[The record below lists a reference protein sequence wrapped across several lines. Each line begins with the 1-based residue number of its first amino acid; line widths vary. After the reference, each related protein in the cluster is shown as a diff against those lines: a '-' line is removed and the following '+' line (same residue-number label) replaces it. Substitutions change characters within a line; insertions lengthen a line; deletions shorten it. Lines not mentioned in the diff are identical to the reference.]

1 MANNNSNQTGNEN
14 DTQKRAADFINS
26 IRAMLPKPFN
36 AKVAMILG
44 SGLGSVTEKAE
55 ILAEIAYKDIP
66 GFPETGVTGHSGSL
80 FLTLINGHPL
90 IILNGRI
97 HFYEQGD
104 AGAMAPVI
112 ATLKAIGVET
122 LIITNAAGSLLNA
135 APGSVMMIK
144 DYINFTGQ
152 SPLFGVNNNNR
163 FVSMSKAYDSQY
175 RYHLRQIA
183 EKNDIH
189 LAQGVYAWMAGPQFE
204 TPAEIRAIRMMGA
217 DAVGM
222 STVPETILA
231 RYHNMKV
238 AALSIIT
245 NYGAGMEDVRLSH
258 EQTLEY
264 APKAAAKVQVLIS
277 GFLEYLYSES

>member
-1 MANNNSNQTGNEN
+1 MASESMTNE
-14 DTQKRAADFINS
+14 TQRSVDFING
-26 IRAMLPKPFN
+26 IIGLLPQPFN
-36 AKVAMILG
+36 AKAAMLLG
-44 SGLGSVTEKAE
+44 FGLGSVTEQAE
-55 ILAEIAYKDIP
+55 VLAEISYRDIP
-66 GFPETGVTGHSGSL
+66 GFPETGVVGHSGSM
-80 FLTLINGHPL
+80 FLTLLNGQPL

-97 HFYEQGD
+97 HYYEQAD

-112 ATLKAIGVET
+112 ATLNALGIET

-152 SPLFGVNNNNR
+152 SPLFGVTDNRR

-175 RYHLRQIA
+175 RYQLRQIA
-183 EKNDIH
+183 EQNDIH
-189 LAQGVYAWMAGPQFE
+189 LAQGVYDWMAGPQFE
-204 TPAEIRAIRMMGA
+204 TPAEIRAIRLMGA

-231 RYHNMKV
+231 RYHGIKV

-245 NYGAGMEDVRLSH
+245 NYGAGMDDVRLSH
-258 EQTLEY
+258 EQTLNY
-264 APKAAAKVQVLIS
+264 APKAAAKVHTLVS
-277 GFLEYLYSES
+277 GFLAYLYGPENH

>member
-1 MANNNSNQTGNEN
+1 MTNKTETINPV
-14 DTQKRAADFINS
+14 QKSVDFINGIQNLLS
-26 IRAMLPKPFN
+26 KPFN

-44 SGLGSVTEKAE
+44 SGLGTVTDQTE
-55 ILAEIAYKDIP
+55 ILAEISYQDIP
-66 GFPETGVTGHSGSL
+66 GFPETGVAGHSGSVL
-80 FLTLINGHPL
+80 LTLLNGHPL

-104 AGAMAPVI
+104 ASAMAPVI
-112 ATLKAIGVET
+112 ATLKGLGVET
-122 LIITNAAGSLLNA
+122 LILTNAAGSLLNA

-152 SPLFGVNNNNR
+152 SPLFGVSDNGR
-163 FVSMSKAYDSQY
+163 FVSMSKAYDAQY
-175 RYHLRQIA
+175 RYQLRQVA

-231 RYHNMKV
+231 RYHDMKV

-277 GFLEYLYSES
+277 GFLDHLYS

>member
-1 MANNNSNQTGNEN
+1 MANNPAEQQAVQAAAMISNQMSGYH
-14 DTQKRAADFINS
+14 
-26 IRAMLPKPFN
+26 

-55 ILAEIAYKDIP
+55 ILADIPYSEIP
-66 GFPETGVTGHSGSL
+66 GFPEPSVAGHSGSML
-80 FLTLINGHPL
+80 LTQMNGHQL

-97 HFYEQGD
+97 HFYEQGE
-104 AGAMAPVI
+104 ANAMAPVI
-112 ATLKAIGVET
+112 ATLKAMGVET
-122 LIITNAAGSLLNA
+122 LILTNAAGSLLNSP
-135 APGSVMMIK
+135 PGSVMLIK

-152 SPLFGVNNNNR
+152 SPLFGVPDDRR
-163 FVSMSKAYDSQY
+163 FVNMGKAYDAQY

-189 LAQGVYAWMAGPQFE
+189 LAQGVYAWMVGPQFE

-231 RYHNMKV
+231 RYHDMKV
-238 AALSIIT
+238 AAMSIIT
-245 NYGAGMEDVRLSH
+245 NYGAGMDDARLSH

-264 APKAAAKVQVLIS
+264 APKAAAKVQILIN
-277 GFLEYLYSES
+277 GFLDHLYS

>member
-1 MANNNSNQTGNEN
+1 MANNYHESNTHL
-14 DTQKRAADFINS
+14 RAADFINS
-26 IRAMLPKPFN
+26 IRAMLSKPFN

-112 ATLKAIGVET
+112 ATLKVIGVET

-152 SPLFGVNNNNR
+152 SPLFGVNSNNR

-277 GFLEYLYSES
+277 GFLEYLYSE

>member
-1 MANNNSNQTGNEN
+1 MANKP
-14 DTQKRAADFINS
+14 DTSEAVAL
-26 IRAMLPKPFN
+26 IRSKLPDYKS
-36 AKVAMILG
+36 KVAMILG
-44 SGLGSVTEKAE
+44 SGLGTVTDQAE
-55 ILAEIAYKDIP
+55 ILATIPYSDIP
-66 GFPETGVTGHSGSL
+66 GFPETGVAGHSGAML
-80 FLTLINGHPL
+80 LTEMNGHPL

-97 HFYEQGD
+97 HFYEQ
-104 AGAMAPVI
+104 AEAHAMAPVI
-112 ATLKAIGVET
+112 ATLKALGIET
-122 LIITNAAGSLLNA
+122 LILTNAAGSLLNS

-152 SPLFGVNNNNR
+152 SPLFGVTDNRR
-163 FVSMSKAYDSQY
+163 FVSMSKAYDAQY

-189 LAQGVYAWMAGPQFE
+189 LAQGVYAWMVGPQFE

-231 RYHNMKV
+231 RYHDMKV

-245 NYGAGMEDVRLSH
+245 NYGAGMDDVRLSH
-258 EQTLEY
+258 EQTLNY
-264 APKAAAKVQVLIS
+264 APKAAAKVHVLVS
-277 GFLEYLYSES
+277 GFLDHLYQ

>member
-1 MANNNSNQTGNEN
+1 MANDSNKKPVTK
-14 DTQKRAADFINS
+14 DSVKAAVDFIQGLQTL
-26 IRAMLPKPFN
+26 LPQQYQ

-44 SGLGSVTEKAE
+44 SGLGSVTEQAE
-55 ILAEIAYKDIP
+55 VLADIPYSDIP
-66 GFPETGVTGHSGSL
+66 GFPETGVAGHSGSML
-80 FLTLINGHPL
+80 LTLMNGHPL

-97 HFYEQGD
+97 HFYEQGKAD
-104 AGAMAPVI
+104 AMAPVI
-112 ATLKAIGVET
+112 ATLKALGIET
-122 LIITNAAGSLLNA
+122 LILTNAAGSLLNA

-152 SPLFGVNNNNR
+152 SPLFGVADNKR
-163 FVSMSKAYDSQY
+163 FVSMSKAYDAQY

-189 LAQGVYAWMAGPQFE
+189 LAQGVYAWMVGPQFE

-231 RYHNMKV
+231 RYHEMKV

-277 GFLEYLYSES
+277 GFLDHLYAE

>member
-1 MANNNSNQTGNEN
+1 MANDSNKKPVTKDSVN
-14 DTQKRAADFINS
+14 AAVDFIQGLQTL
-26 IRAMLPKPFN
+26 LPQQYQ

-44 SGLGSVTEKAE
+44 SGLGSVTEQAE
-55 ILAEIAYKDIP
+55 ILADIPYRDIP
-66 GFPETGVTGHSGSL
+66 GFPETGVAGHSGSML
-80 FLTLINGHPL
+80 LTLMNGHPL

-97 HFYEQGD
+97 HFYEQGKAD
-104 AGAMAPVI
+104 AMAPVI
-112 ATLKAIGVET
+112 ATLKALGIET
-122 LIITNAAGSLLNA
+122 LILTNAAGSLLNA

-152 SPLFGVNNNNR
+152 SPLFGVADNKR
-163 FVSMSKAYDSQY
+163 FVSMSKAYDAQY

-189 LAQGVYAWMAGPQFE
+189 LAQGVYAWMVGPQFE

-231 RYHNMKV
+231 RYHEMKV

-245 NYGAGMEDVRLSH
+245 NYGAGMDDVRLSH

-277 GFLEYLYSES
+277 GFLDHLYS

>member
-1 MANNNSNQTGNEN
+1 MANSLQQNHSVQ
-14 DTQKRAADFINS
+14 AAVDFIQN
-26 IRAMLPKPFN
+26 IQGLLPQKFQS
-36 AKVAMILG
+36 KVAMILG
-44 SGLGSVTEKAE
+44 SGLGSVTEQAE
-55 ILAEIAYKDIP
+55 VLAEISYNDIP
-66 GFPETGVTGHSGSL
+66 GFPETGVAGHSGSML
-80 FLTLINGHPL
+80 LTLMNNHPL

-97 HFYEQGD
+97 HFYEQGEAD
-104 AGAMAPVI
+104 AMAPVI
-112 ATLKAIGVET
+112 ATLKALGIET
-122 LIITNAAGSLLNA
+122 LILTNAAGSLLNS

-152 SPLFGVNNNNR
+152 SPLFGVADNGR
-163 FVSMSKAYDSQY
+163 FVSMSKAYDAQY

-189 LAQGVYAWMAGPQFE
+189 LAQGVYAWMVGPQFE

-231 RYHNMKV
+231 RYHDMKV

-264 APKAAAKVQVLIS
+264 APKAAAKVQILIS
-277 GFLEYLYSES
+277 GFLDHLYS

>member
-1 MANNNSNQTGNEN
+1 MANNPLNQE
-14 DTQKRAADFINS
+14 TQQSSVDFISN
-26 IRAMLPKPFN
+26 IIGLLPKPFH
-36 AKVAMILG
+36 AKAALILG
-44 SGLGSVTEKAE
+44 SGLGSVTEQAE
-55 ILAEIAYKDIP
+55 ILAEISYRDIP
-66 GFPETGVTGHSGSL
+66 GFPETGVAGHSGSM
-80 FLTLINGHPL
+80 FLALLNGPPL

-97 HFYEQGD
+97 HFYEQAD
-104 AGAMAPVI
+104 ASAMAPVI
-112 ATLKAIGVET
+112 ATLKALNIET

-152 SPLFGVNNNNR
+152 SPLFGVTDNRR
-163 FVSMSKAYDSQY
+163 FVSMNKAYDAQY
-175 RYHLRQIA
+175 RYHLRKIA
-183 EKNDIH
+183 EQHDIH
-189 LAQGVYAWMAGPQFE
+189 LAQGVYAWMVGPQFE
-204 TPAEIRAIRMMGA
+204 TAAEIRAIRMLGA

-231 RYHNMKV
+231 RYYGMKV

-264 APKAAAKVQVLIS
+264 APKAAAKVHTLIS
-277 GFLEYLYSES
+277 GFLNHL

>member
-1 MANNNSNQTGNEN
+1 MEN
-14 DTQKRAADFINS
+14 TTIKAVEM
-26 IRAMLPKPFN
+26 IRHQRVDYH

-44 SGLGSVTEKAE
+44 SGLGTVTDQTE
-55 ILAEIAYKDIP
+55 ILAEIPYSDIP
-66 GFPETGVTGHSGSL
+66 GFPETGVAGHSGSML
-80 FLTLINGHPL
+80 LTKMNGHPL

-97 HFYEQGD
+97 HFYEKGE

-112 ATLKAIGVET
+112 ATLKLLGIET
-122 LIITNAAGSLLNA
+122 LILTNAAGSLLNS
-135 APGSVMMIK
+135 APGSVMLIK

-163 FVSMSKAYDSQY
+163 FVSMSKAYDAQY

-189 LAQGVYAWMAGPQFE
+189 LAQGVYAWMVGPQFE

-245 NYGAGMEDVRLSH
+245 NYGAGMDDVRLSH
-258 EQTLEY
+258 EQTLNY
-264 APKAAAKVQVLIS
+264 APKAAAKVHTLIS
-277 GFLEYLYSES
+277 GFLDHLYATN

>member
-1 MANNNSNQTGNEN
+1 MANNTN
-14 DTQKRAADFINS
+14 DQNLLQKSVDFINGIQS
-26 IRAMLPKPFN
+26 LLPKPFN

-44 SGLGSVTEKAE
+44 SGLGTVTDQAE
-55 ILAEIAYKDIP
+55 VLAEISYKDIP
-66 GFPETGVTGHSGSL
+66 GFPETGVAGHSGSVL
-80 FLTLINGHPL
+80 LTLMNDHPL

-104 AGAMAPVI
+104 ASAMAPVI
-112 ATLKAIGVET
+112 ATLKGLGVET
-122 LIITNAAGSLLNA
+122 LILTNAAGSLLNA

-152 SPLFGVNNNNR
+152 SPLFGVADNGR
-163 FVSMSKAYDSQY
+163 FVSMNKAFDSQY
-175 RYHLRQIA
+175 RYRLRQIA

-189 LAQGVYAWMAGPQFE
+189 LAQGVYAWMVGPQFE

-231 RYHNMKV
+231 RYHGMKV

-264 APKAAAKVQVLIS
+264 APKAAAKVHVLVS
-277 GFLEYLYSES
+277 GFLDYLYSD

>member
-1 MANNNSNQTGNEN
+1 MANNPPN
-14 DTQKRAADFINS
+14 DEQIQPAVEFIQNLQGLLS
-26 IRAMLPKPFN
+26 SDYA

-44 SGLGSVTEKAE
+44 SGLGSVTEHTE
-55 ILAEIAYKDIP
+55 VLAEIPYSDIP
-66 GFPETGVTGHSGSL
+66 GFPQTGVTGHSGSML
-80 FLTLINGHPL
+80 LTLMDGNPL

-104 AGAMAPVI
+104 ASAMAPVI
-112 ATLKAIGVET
+112 ATLKALGVET
-122 LIITNAAGSLLNA
+122 LILTNAAGSLLNSP
-135 APGSVMMIK
+135 PGSVLLIK

-152 SPLFGVNNNNR
+152 SPLFGVADNGR
-163 FVSMSKAYDSQY
+163 FVSMNKAYDAEY
-175 RYHLRQIA
+175 RNQLLQIA
-183 EKNDIH
+183 EQNSIP
-189 LAQGVYAWMAGPQFE
+189 LPQGVYAWMSGPQFE
-204 TPAEIRAIRMMGA
+204 TPAEIRAIRILGA

-231 RYHNMKV
+231 RYHGMKV

-245 NYGAGMEDVRLSH
+245 NYGAGMDDTHISH

-277 GFLEYLYSES
+277 GFLDHLYGE

>member
-1 MANNNSNQTGNEN
+1 M
-14 DTQKRAADFINS
+14 
-26 IRAMLPKPFN
+26 
-36 AKVAMILG
+36 
-44 SGLGSVTEKAE
+44 
-55 ILAEIAYKDIP
+55 
-66 GFPETGVTGHSGSL
+66 
-80 FLTLINGHPL
+80 FLTLMDGHPL
-90 IILNGRI
+90 IILNGRV
-97 HFYEQGD
+97 HFYEQGE
-104 AGAMAPVI
+104 AGVMAPVI
-112 ATLKAIGVET
+112 ATLNDLGVET

-152 SPLFGVNNNNR
+152 SPLFGVEDNRR
-163 FVSMSKAYDSQY
+163 FVSMSKAYDAQY
-175 RYHLRQIA
+175 RYQLRQIA
-183 EKNDIH
+183 ETNDIH
-189 LAQGVYAWMAGPQFE
+189 LAQGVYAWMVGPQFE

-231 RYHNMKV
+231 RYHGMKV

-264 APKAAAKVQVLIS
+264 APKAAAKVQILIS
-277 GFLEYLYSES
+277 GFLANLYQTNQLR

>member
-1 MANNNSNQTGNEN
+1 MANNPNKNNSIQ
-14 DTQKRAADFINS
+14 QAVDFIQNLQ
-26 IRAMLPKPFN
+26 ALLPKHFQS
-36 AKVAMILG
+36 KVAMILG
-44 SGLGSVTEKAE
+44 SGLGSVTDQAE
-55 ILAEIAYKDIP
+55 VLAEIPYSDIP
-66 GFPETGVTGHSGSL
+66 GFPETGVVGHSGSML
-80 FLTLINGHPL
+80 LTLMNGHPL

-97 HFYEQGD
+97 HFYEQAKAD
-104 AGAMAPVI
+104 AMAPVI
-112 ATLKAIGVET
+112 ATLKALGIET
-122 LIITNAAGSLLNA
+122 LILTNAAGSLLNS
-135 APGSVMMIK
+135 APGSVMLIK

-152 SPLFGVNNNNR
+152 SPLFGVADNGR
-163 FVSMSKAYDSQY
+163 FVSMSKAYDAQY

-183 EKNDIH
+183 EKNNIQ
-189 LAQGVYAWMAGPQFE
+189 LAQGVYAWMVGPQFE

-231 RYHNMKV
+231 RYHDMKV

-245 NYGAGMEDVRLSH
+245 NYGAGMDDTRLSH

-277 GFLEYLYSES
+277 GFLDHLYS

>member
-1 MANNNSNQTGNEN
+1 MANKSEQQ
-14 DTQKRAADFINS
+14 DKIHQAVDFINGIKS
-26 IRAMLPKPFN
+26 LLPKPFD

-44 SGLGSVTEKAE
+44 SGLGSVTEQAE

-80 FLTLINGHPL
+80 FLTLVNGHPL

-112 ATLKAIGVET
+112 ATLKAIGIET

-152 SPLFGVNNNNR
+152 SPLFGVEDNGR

-264 APKAAAKVQVLIS
+264 APKAAAKVQILIS
-277 GFLEYLYSES
+277 GFLDYLYSE

>member
-1 MANNNSNQTGNEN
+1 MANNSIDNNQ
-14 DTQKRAADFINS
+14 KSIDFIQGIQNL
-26 IRAMLPKPFN
+26 LPKPFK

-44 SGLGSVTEKAE
+44 SGLGSVTDQAE
-55 ILAEIAYKDIP
+55 VLAEISYSDIP
-66 GFPETGVTGHSGSL
+66 GFPETGVAGHSGSVL
-80 FLTLINGHPL
+80 MTLMNGHPL

-104 AGAMAPVI
+104 ASAMAPVI
-112 ATLKAIGVET
+112 ATLKGLGVET
-122 LIITNAAGSLLNA
+122 LILTNAAGSLLNA

-152 SPLFGVNNNNR
+152 SPLFGVSDNNR
-163 FVSMSKAYDSQY
+163 FTSMSKAYDAQY
-175 RYHLRQIA
+175 RYQLRQVA

-189 LAQGVYAWMAGPQFE
+189 LAQGVYAWMVGPQFE

-264 APKAAAKVQVLIS
+264 APKAAAKVHVLIS
-277 GFLEYLYSES
+277 GFLDYLYSQPNARGD

>member
-1 MANNNSNQTGNEN
+1 MENESM
-14 DTQKRAADFINS
+14 QAAIQVIHD
-26 IRAMLPKPFN
+26 RLPN
-36 AKVAMILG
+36 YQAKAALILG
-44 SGLGSVTEKAE
+44 SGLGTVTDNAE
-55 ILAEIAYKDIP
+55 VLAEIPYHDIP
-66 GFPETGVTGHSGSL
+66 GFPETGVAGHSGAML
-80 FLTLINGHPL
+80 LAELNGHPL

-97 HFYEQGD
+97 HFYEQAD
-104 AGAMAPVI
+104 AEAMAPVI
-112 ATLKAIGVET
+112 ATLKGLGIET
-122 LIITNAAGSLLNA
+122 LIITNAAGSLLNS

-152 SPLFGVNNNNR
+152 SPLFGAPDNRR

-183 EKNDIH
+183 EQNDIH

-231 RYHNMKV
+231 RYHGMKV

-245 NYGAGMEDVRLSH
+245 NYGAGMDDVRLSH

-264 APKAAAKVQVLIS
+264 APKAAAKVHILIS
-277 GFLEYLYSES
+277 GFMEHLYPS

>member
-1 MANNNSNQTGNEN
+1 MEN
-14 DTQKRAADFINS
+14 KPQQHGSVQSAVDFIRN
-26 IRAMLPKPFN
+26 LQDLLHTDYH

-44 SGLGSVTEKAE
+44 SGLGSVTEQTE
-55 ILAEIAYKDIP
+55 VLAEISYSDIP
-66 GFPETGVTGHSGSL
+66 GFPETGVAGHSGSML
-80 FLTLINGHPL
+80 LTLMNGHPL

-97 HFYEQGD
+97 HFYE
-104 AGAMAPVI
+104 AGQADAMAPVI
-112 ATLKAIGVET
+112 ATLKALGIET
-122 LIITNAAGSLLNA
+122 LILTNAAGSLLNA

-152 SPLFGVNNNNR
+152 SPLFGVTDNKR
-163 FVSMSKAYDSQY
+163 FVSMSKAYDAQY

-183 EKNDIH
+183 EKNNIH
-189 LAQGVYAWMAGPQFE
+189 LAQGVYAWMVGPQFE

-231 RYHNMKV
+231 RYHDIKV

-277 GFLEYLYSES
+277 GFLDHLYSQ

>member
-1 MANNNSNQTGNEN
+1 MEQTPQDQPTAE
-14 DTQKRAADFINS
+14 QLAQRSAEFING
-26 IRAMLPKPFN
+26 IIGLLPKPFH
-36 AKVAMILG
+36 AKAAMILG
-44 SGLGSVTEKAE
+44 SGLGSVTEQAE
-55 ILAEIAYKDIP
+55 ILAEISYRDIP
-66 GFPETGVTGHSGSL
+66 GFPETGVAGHSGSM
-80 FLTLINGHPL
+80 FLTLMNGHPM

-97 HFYEQGD
+97 HYYEQAD

-112 ATLKAIGVET
+112 ATLKALGIET

-152 SPLFGVNNNNR
+152 SPLFGVTDNRR

-204 TPAEIRAIRMMGA
+204 TPAEIRAIRLMGA

-231 RYHNMKV
+231 RYHGIKV

-245 NYGAGMEDVRLSH
+245 NYGAGMDDVRLSH
-258 EQTLEY
+258 EQTLNY
-264 APKAAAKVQVLIS
+264 APKAAAKVHILIS
-277 GFLEYLYSES
+277 GFLDHLYADG